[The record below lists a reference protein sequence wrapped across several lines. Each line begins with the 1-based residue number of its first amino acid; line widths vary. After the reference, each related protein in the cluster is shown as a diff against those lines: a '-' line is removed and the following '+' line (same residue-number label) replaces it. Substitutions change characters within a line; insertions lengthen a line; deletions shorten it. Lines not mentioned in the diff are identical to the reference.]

1 MPSELPG
8 KSPAQLNLYKIL
20 FIMVFFFFSNFE
32 FFNMALKYYF
42 SQLLGFWV
50 PPSFHTRF
58 WGLSHPSP
66 WLSASFCLLACSP
79 LCLCSLTHRNTDNF
93 FLLSYRAIQLFPSL
107 PLKSTPHLPKLETL
121 KLLLAK
127 DWPIQTEGQ
136 RAICKDGNKYETGFF
151 NIFVYL
157 FDCAGS

>member
-1 MPSELPG
+1 
-8 KSPAQLNLYKIL
+8 
-20 FIMVFFFFSNFE
+20 
-32 FFNMALKYYF
+32 MALKYYF

-50 PPSFHTRF
+50 PPKSTP
-58 WGLSHPSP
+58 GSGASPILVP

-107 PLKSTPHLPKLETL
+107 PPKSTPHLPKLETL